1 MTTFDVRSGIDEIS
15 LRVTVRVLLT
25 CLDTLT
31 LFLDEPGD
39 DAEDLVSTCAH
50 TVADLAQELVKYTG

>member
-1 MTTFDVRSGIDEIS
+1 MRLDLRSTIDEMS
-15 LRVTVRVLLT
+15 LRVTLRTMLT

-31 LFLDEPGD
+31 QFLNVPGD
-39 DAEDLVSTCAH
+39 DSEDLVSVCAH